1 MVVTREED
9 VVYHKNLPLVK
20 AYLIL
25 LTSMHIIFTIF
36 ANITCPITRSP
47 FTLQRRN
54 MKKKK
59 KEEIQNYLIYES
71 TIKHPL
77 IVEFRKI
84 VEMHGYI
91 QE

>member
-59 KEEIQNYLIYES
+59 RGDIQNYLIYES

-84 VEMHGYI
+84 VEMHGCI
-91 QE
+91 E

>member
-36 ANITCPITRSP
+36 ANITCPITCSP

-59 KEEIQNYLIYES
+59 KEIHYLIYES

-84 VEMHGYI
+84 IEMHGYI